1 MKKYLYPVL
10 TALGACALLFAGPW
24 AFKSYSA
31 PFPPANL
38 IKEVRAGA
46 AEDALALTL
55 GLRRL
60 AADVWFVRLMQYYG
74 TSELEMEFDSAE
86 GARGHKAGPHY
97 HGGVR
102 CEGVHFG
109 EGRYP
114 EFLGYARHILAL
126 DPYFLNAGLYAAAS
140 LAFNLSRPEEAV
152 SLVNWALIYAPKEWK
167 YVRLL
172 AAIGYSKAKNPAKV
186 AQLIAPLLE
195 EPDCPVMIR
204 QLAAFLNKKAG
215 NHAAAY
221 AIYRSILGSTRDR
234 LYIENAKKEMAKMEQ
249 KSKVESK

>member
-1 MKKYLYPVL
+1 MRKHLYLILP
-10 TALGACALLFAGPW
+10 TLGACALFFAGTW
-24 AFKSYSA
+24 AFKSYSS

-38 IKEVRAGA
+38 IKEVRASA
-46 AEDALALTL
+46 AEDALALSL

-60 AADVWFVRLMQYYG
+60 AADVWFVRMMQYYG
-74 TSELEMEFDSAE
+74 TSELEMEFDIGE
-86 GARGHKAGPHY
+86 EPHGHKAGVHY
-97 HGGVR
+97 HKGHR
-102 CEGVHFG
+102 CEGIHFG

-114 EFLGYARHILAL
+114 QFLGYARHILSL

-140 LAFNLSRPEEAV
+140 LAFNLSRPEEAI
-152 SLVNWALIYAPKEWK
+152 SLVNWALIYTPKEWK
-167 YVRLL
+167 YVRIL

-221 AIYRSILGSTRDR
+221 KIYKSILGATRDPF
-234 LYIENAKKEMAKMEQ
+234 YIENAKKEIAKLERG
-249 KSKVESK
+249 ELLYR